1 MLKNVSTFEKKFP
14 SDFSAKAM
22 SCSEPSDRNRFHP
35 PVTRCL
41 SPAWR
46 WWSAPGTAVSAIGSL
61 LFLPILLL
69 YFVNSLN
76 QFKSF
81 SWLTS
86 MCCICIYE
94 EPAIM
99 DLAGND
105 YATEEPTAPPVILS
119 VSNLFKNIPVNKT
132 LVKHT

>member
-1 MLKNVSTFEKKFP
+1 
-14 SDFSAKAM
+14 
-22 SCSEPSDRNRFHP
+22 
-35 PVTRCL
+35 
-41 SPAWR
+41 
-46 WWSAPGTAVSAIGSL
+46 
-61 LFLPILLL
+61 
-69 YFVNSLN
+69 
-76 QFKSF
+76 
-81 SWLTS
+81 